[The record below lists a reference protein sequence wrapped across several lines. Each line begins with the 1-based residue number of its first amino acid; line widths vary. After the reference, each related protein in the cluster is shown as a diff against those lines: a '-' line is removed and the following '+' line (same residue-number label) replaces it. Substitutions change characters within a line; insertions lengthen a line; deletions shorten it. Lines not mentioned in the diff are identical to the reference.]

1 MLQRVVCLA
10 GLTRATLV
18 LVDECSW
25 CKVLVIQVWPSEL
38 TAYPVWCLQEP
49 LTVCC
54 LTFNLRCGEPKVQV
68 GVRALVMTVR
78 FGQPVQGV
86 QVKLCGLLISLV

>member
-25 CKVLVIQVWPSEL
+25 CKVFVIQVWPSEL
-38 TAYPVWCLQEP
+38 TAYAVWCLQEP
-49 LTVCC
+49 LTGCC
-54 LTFNLRCGEPKVQV
+54 LAFNLRCGEPKVQV
-68 GVRALVMTVR
+68 GVRALVITVR
-78 FGQPVQGV
+78 FGRPIQRV
-86 QVKLCGLLISLV
+86 QVELCGLPITLV